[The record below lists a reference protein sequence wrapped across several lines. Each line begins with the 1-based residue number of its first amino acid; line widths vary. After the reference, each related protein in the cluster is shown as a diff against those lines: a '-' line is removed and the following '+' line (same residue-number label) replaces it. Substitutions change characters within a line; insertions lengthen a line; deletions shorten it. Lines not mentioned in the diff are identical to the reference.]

1 MKQRQQ
7 SVSSS
12 NRVKKRKYILVYV
25 PKIFFSASSFC
36 VVCLTHWMWS
46 ADITAACQ
54 TVSTGCLFCFQVI
67 QFMKHEKPKSPSSSW
82 VPEGISGRG
91 QRNTWPAWWRVS
103 FAVKDNRQ
111 QRQTDRRRD
120 RETDRRTDRCYMTVG
135 PSVAQPVC
143 LTELGELSLFE
154 PGKVPGSVLI
164 SCCQD
169 GFIMFAVLIFSQ
181 FFVSLRW
188 FYFHFS
194 ASVLLIPL
202 DVRFGS
208 VTEVQSEYQISL
220 SNVRTWM
227 KLWANVV
234 WRESFCTAGE
244 NMRSD

>member
-1 MKQRQQ
+1 MFQRSLFQFLV
-7 SVSSS
+7 SV
-12 NRVKKRKYILVYV
+12 L
-25 PKIFFSASSFC
+25 C
-36 VVCLTHWMWS
+36 VWL
-46 ADITAACQ
+46 
-54 TVSTGCLFCFQVI
+54 TGCDQLTSLLPVRLSAPAASFVSKSFNLWN
-67 QFMKHEKPKSPSSSW
+67 MKSRKVRAHREYLKAS
-82 VPEGISGRG
+82 VGGARETRDRHGEEFHL
-91 QRNTWPAWWRVS
+91 QWRTTDS
-103 FAVKDNRQ
+103 RDRQ
-111 QRQTDRRRD
+111 EERQTGG
-120 RETDRRTDRCYMTVG
+120 ETDRCYMTVG